1 MLGVLMVCANR
12 TRPHIAAPMSG
23 CRTVRYEC
31 VADLPS
37 VRLPRRRYDRHMG
50 RSGMKRKGRRH
61 LPKVGSPANI
71 DYEIHERRKAAL
83 HPFSSDPD
91 ARRGPS
97 STFVAIGV
105 FLIVV
110 IAIIALIALT
120 A

>member
-1 MLGVLMVCANR
+1 
-12 TRPHIAAPMSG
+12 
-23 CRTVRYEC
+23 
-31 VADLPS
+31 
-37 VRLPRRRYDRHMG
+37 MG

-71 DYEIHERRKAAL
+71 DYEIHERRKDAL

-97 STFVAIGV
+97 STVVAIGV

-110 IAIIALIALT
+110 IAVIALIALT

>member
-1 MLGVLMVCANR
+1 MSPSISKER
-12 TRPHIAAPMSG
+12 FAPGGRGATCLIFVVGS
-23 CRTVRYEC
+23 
-31 VADLPS
+31 
-37 VRLPRRRYDRHMG
+37 LPRRHYARCMG

-71 DYEIHERRKAAL
+71 DYEIHERRKDAL

-97 STFVAIGV
+97 STVVAIGV

-110 IAIIALIALT
+110 IAVIALIALT